1 MTEEIKE
8 LEEEMEQDI
17 DISEDDKDVL
27 KNALEDQFKKIRTQ
41 NMLLGAQTMAH
52 VILEK
57 MLVWEKQPGKR
68 TLNDH
73 RRLIKDIKQF
83 CETGVSKKVNPD
95 GTISSIDEDDNTKLT
110 EEVNESNINES
121 DN

>member
-1 MTEEIKE
+1 MTEENKV
-8 LEEEMEQDI
+8 LEEEFETK
-17 DISEDDKDVL
+17 DISEEDKDIL
-27 KNALEDQFKKIRTQ
+27 KDALEEQFKKIRTQ
-41 NMLLGAQTMAH
+41 NLLLGAQTMAQ

-57 MLVWEKQPGKR
+57 MIVWEKQPGKR

-83 CETGVSKKVNPD
+83 CETGLSRKVNSD
-95 GTISSIDEDDNTKLT
+95 GTISPIEDDSTKLT
-110 EEVNESNINES
+110 EETNESNINES

>member
-1 MTEEIKE
+1 MTEEIKV
-8 LEEEMEQDI
+8 LNEQET
-17 DISEDDKDVL
+17 DISEEDKDVL
-27 KNALEDQFKKIRTQ
+27 KDALEEQFKKIQTQ
-41 NMLLGAQTMAH
+41 SMLLGLQTACQ

-83 CETGVSKKVNPD
+83 CETGISKKVNPD
-95 GTISSIDEDDNTKLT
+95 GTISSIEEDNAKLT
-110 EEVNESNINES
+110 EETNESNINES

>member
-1 MTEEIKE
+1 MTEENKV
-8 LEEEMEQDI
+8 LEEQEVE
-17 DISEDDKDVL
+17 ISENDKDVL
-27 KNALEDQFKKIRTQ
+27 KDALEEQFKKMRTQ
-41 NMLLGAQTMAH
+41 NLLIGAQTMAQ

-57 MLVWEKQPGKR
+57 LVVWEKQPGKR

-73 RRLIKDIKQF
+73 RRLIKDIRQF
-83 CETGVSKKVNPD
+83 CETGLSKRINPD

-110 EEVNESNINES
+110 EETNEGNINES

>member
-1 MTEEIKE
+1 MTEEIKV
-8 LEEEMEQDI
+8 LNEQET

-27 KNALEDQFKKIRTQ
+27 KDALEEQFKKMRTQ
-41 NMLLGAQTMAH
+41 NMLLGAQTIAQ

-57 MLVWEKQPGKR
+57 MIIWEKQPGKR

-83 CETGVSKKVNPD
+83 CETGISKKVNPD
-95 GTISSIDEDDNTKLT
+95 GTISSIEEDNAKLT
-110 EEVNESNINES
+110 EETNESNINES